1 MSSKSSK
8 WPWSVT
14 PGGVE
19 HTTLGTSI
27 NVSSNGTST
36 VSSSNEQLAKVVF
49 KLFEEMNAP
58 GEQAAADVDHE
69 ANTVA
74 NE

>member
-1 MSSKSSK
+1 
-8 WPWSVT
+8 
-14 PGGVE
+14 
-19 HTTLGTSI
+19 
-27 NVSSNGTST
+27 